1 MEKLLFVRKD
11 AQLPHE
17 RDDLRQHRGD
27 GRSAD
32 APAET
37 ENEQRVEDR
46 IEDHGVDRGVHRL
59 AGMSRGAQ
67 HGVQTQIHVRDDV
80 AQQNDGHV
88 FAGIADRGLAGPE
101 EIEDRIEEQKRREAE
116 CYADDQ
122 IEHQHIAQH
131 PLGRFVVAL
140 AQAHRNQRR
149 GAHAHQRTERRGEV
163 HQREGQRKARDGQR
177 PDPVADEDAVDH
189 VVERRGRHGDDR
201 RHGILHEQLP
211 DSLGSKLQSRRFYL
225 RHKLYFLKNSITGP
239 HVRRARPGLPHSTL
253 CASSSRLNRAG

>member
-1 MEKLLFVRKD
+1 
-11 AQLPHE
+11 
-17 RDDLRQHRGD
+17 
-27 GRSAD
+27 
-32 APAET
+32 
-37 ENEQRVEDR
+37 
-46 IEDHGVDRGVHRL
+46 
-59 AGMSRGAQ
+59 
-67 HGVQTQIHVRDDV
+67 VRDHV

-101 EIEDRIEEQKRREAE
+101 EIEDRIEEQKRHEAE
-116 CYADDQ
+116 RYADDQ